1 MPMKNPHKYNTR
13 IGSAQQHQFS
23 EVPHADIQ
31 RSTFDRSHGLKTT
44 FNAGELVPIYVDE
57 ALPGDTFSCNLTAFS
72 RLATPIHPTMD
83 NAFMD
88 SHFFAVPVR
97 LVWDDFEEFMGETKT
112 YKAAGSDRLDGTPD
126 FTVAAPVPPTIT
138 AGGSG
143 EAEQSLSDYFGIPTK
158 VAGLEFSALWHRAYT
173 LVWNDWFRD
182 ENLQAPK
189 TLLTTS
195 GADATTYALLNRGKK
210 HDYFTSSLPWPQ
222 KGADVTIP
230 LGTTATVFGDGKA
243 LGLTDGTNTG
253 GMNSGSSSTGFQ
265 LKGNQ
270 GNLGQN
276 VGSAAA
282 GASMATE
289 VTYGVVTTGDS
300 GLYADLTD
308 ATSATINQLRL
319 AFATQK
325 FLEIQARGGSRYI
338 EVIKNHFNVTSPD
351 ARLQRPEYLGGGS
364 SPVNISPVAQ
374 TSSTDATTP
383 QGNLSAIGTTVLSG
397 HSFTKSFTEHTIVI
411 GMVSVRT
418 DLTYQQGLNRM
429 FSRETI
435 YDYYWPTLSTIGEQ
449 AVKNKEI
456 YAQGSAAD
464 ETTFGYQERYAEYR
478 YKPSSVTGKF
488 RSNATGTLESWHYA
502 QEYASLPLLGDSWIQ
517 VTDSNV
523 QRTLAVASEPQF
535 IFDSLFKLRCTR
547 PMPVNSIPGGTHF

>member
-1 MPMKNPHKYNTR
+1 MKNPHKYNTR
-13 IGSAQQHQFS
+13 IGSSQQHQFS

-44 FNAGELVPIYVDE
+44 FNAGQLVPIYVDE

-88 SHFFAVPVR
+88 THFFAVPVR

-112 YKAAGSDRLDGTPD
+112 YQAPGSSRLDGTPD

-138 AGGSG
+138 APGGG
-143 EAEQSLSDYFGIPTK
+143 ETEGSLSDYFGIPTK

-189 TLLTTS
+189 TVLTTS
-195 GADATTYALLNRGKK
+195 GADGTTYALLNRGKK
-210 HDYFTSSLPWPQ
+210 HDYFTSALPWPQ

-230 LGTTATVFGDGKA
+230 LGLSADVFSGATPGNAADDKAPTVFSVVDQDW
-243 LGLTDGTNTG
+243 LTLDKS
-253 GMNSGSSSTGFQ
+253 SGSQDNVS
-265 LKGNQ
+265 
-270 GNLGQN
+270 LGAT
-276 VGSAAA
+276 VGSA
-282 GASMATE
+282 
-289 VTYGVVTTGDS
+289 DNK
-300 GLYADLTD
+300 LYADLSN

-478 YKPSSVTGKF
+478 YKPSSITGKF

-502 QEYASLPLLGDSWIQ
+502 QEYASLPLLGDAWIQ
-517 VTDSNV
+517 VTDTNV

>member
-13 IGSAQQHQFS
+13 IGSAQQHQFA

-112 YKAAGSDRLDGTPD
+112 YKAAGATRLDGTPD
-126 FTVAAPVPPTIT
+126 FTVAAPIPPTIT

-143 EAEQSLSDYFGIPTK
+143 EAEASLSDYFGIPTK
-158 VAGLEFSALWHRAYT
+158 IAGLEFSALWHRAYT

-189 TLLTTS
+189 TILTTS
-195 GADATTYALLNRGKK
+195 GADATAYALLNRGKK
-210 HDYFTSSLPWPQ
+210 HDYFTSALPWPQ

-230 LGTTATVFGDGKA
+230 LGTTARISSDATPDTDYLSVYSTDTSSYKRMYPPSA
-243 LGLTDGTNTG
+243 SEAIKMDTTAGLEADR
-253 GMNSGSSSTGFQ
+253 
-265 LKGNQ
+265 
-270 GNLGQN
+270 
-276 VGSAAA
+276 
-282 GASMATE
+282 
-289 VTYGVVTTGDS
+289 
-300 GLYADLTD
+300 LYADLSD

-478 YKPSSVTGKF
+478 YKPSSITGKF

-502 QEYASLPLLGDSWIQ
+502 QEYSALPLLGDSWIQ
-517 VTDSNV
+517 VTDTNV

-535 IFDSLFKLRCTR
+535 IFDSLFKLKCTR

>member
-1 MPMKNPHKYNTR
+1 MKNPHKYNTR

-88 SHFFAVPVR
+88 THFFAVPVR

-112 YKAAGSDRLDGTPD
+112 YKAAGSSRLDGTPD

-143 EAEQSLSDYFGIPTK
+143 EAEGSLSDYFGIPTK
-158 VAGLEFSALWHRAYT
+158 VAALEFSALWHRAYT

-189 TLLTTS
+189 TIDTTS
-195 GADATTYALLNRGKK
+195 GGDTTTYALLNRGKK
-210 HDYFTSSLPWPQ
+210 HDYFTSALPWPQ

-230 LGTTATVFGDGKA
+230 LGTTAPVAFTGVDSNDVALSNTSGDAGH
-243 LGLTDGTNTG
+243 LLTH
-253 GMNSGSSSTGFQ
+253 SSTYELQ
-265 LKGNQ
+265 WST
-270 GNLGQN
+270 
-276 VGSAAA
+276 SAAPGTA
-282 GASMATE
+282 GTF
-289 VTYGVVTTGDS
+289 V
-300 GLYADLTD
+300 ADLTD
-308 ATSATINQLRL
+308 ATAATINQLRL

-517 VTDSNV
+517 VTDTNV

-535 IFDSLFKLRCTR
+535 IFDSLFKLKCTR

>member
-13 IGSAQQHQFS
+13 IGSAKQHQFS

-57 ALPGDTFSCNLTAFS
+57 ALPGDSFSCNLTAFS

-88 SHFFAVPVR
+88 THFFAVPVR

-126 FTVAAPVPPTIT
+126 FSVAAPVPPTIT

-143 EAEQSLSDYFGIPTK
+143 EAEGSLSDYFGIPTK

-173 LVWNDWFRD
+173 LCWNDWFRD

-189 TLLTTS
+189 TILTTS
-195 GADATTYALLNRGKK
+195 GADATAYPLLNRGKK
-210 HDYFTSSLPWPQ
+210 HDYFTSALPWPQ
-222 KGADVTIP
+222 KGADVVIP
-230 LGTTATVFGDGKA
+230 IAGNAPVIGIGKFDQNY
-243 LGLTDGTNTG
+243 TRTNQVVYETG
-253 GMNSGSSSTGFQ
+253 GSGSTTYPKSEKVDASDQWAITEDANNSGFPGI
-265 LKGNQ
+265 
-270 GNLGQN
+270 
-276 VGSAAA
+276 
-282 GASMATE
+282 
-289 VTYGVVTTGDS
+289 
-300 GLYADLTD
+300 YADLTE
-308 ATSATINQLRL
+308 AAGATINQLRL

-517 VTDSNV
+517 VTDTNV

>member
-13 IGSAQQHQFS
+13 IGSAKQHQFS

-57 ALPGDTFSCNLTAFS
+57 ALPGDTFACNLTAFS

-88 SHFFAVPVR
+88 THFFAVPVR
-97 LVWDDFEEFMGETKT
+97 LVWSDFEEFMGETKT

-126 FTVAAPVPPTIT
+126 FTEPAPVPPTIT

-143 EAEQSLSDYFGIPTK
+143 EAEGSLSDYFGIPTK

-189 TLLTTS
+189 TVSTGS
-195 GADATTYALLNRGKK
+195 GTDSTTYNLLNRGKK
-210 HDYFTSSLPWPQ
+210 HDYFTSALPWPQ
-222 KGADVTIP
+222 KGADVTLP
-230 LGTTATVFGDGKA
+230 LGTSAPVTTAAAPDDLARIGYLDSTTVGYA
-243 LGLTDGTNTG
+243 LKHSDDANYITYQ
-253 GMNSGSSSTGFQ
+253 SSTPN
-265 LKGNQ
+265 GN
-270 GNLGQN
+270 
-276 VGSAAA
+276 
-282 GASMATE
+282 M
-289 VTYGVVTTGDS
+289 
-300 GLYADLTD
+300 YADLTN

-374 TSSTDATTP
+374 TSSTDTTSP

-478 YKPSSVTGKF
+478 YKPSGVTGKF

-517 VTDSNV
+517 VTDTNV

>member
-1 MPMKNPHKYNTR
+1 MKNPHKYNTR

-88 SHFFAVPVR
+88 THFFAVPVR

-126 FTVAAPVPPTIT
+126 FSVAAPVPPTIT

-210 HDYFTSSLPWPQ
+210 HDYFTSALPWPQ

-230 LGTTATVFGDGKA
+230 LGTTAPVSLNTTMNPGLILKA
-243 LGLTDGTNTG
+243 SDRSNNGGQSLGVQGATA
-253 GMNSGSSSTGFQ
+253 M
-265 LKGNQ
+265 Q
-270 GNLGQN
+270 GN
-276 VGSAAA
+276 
-282 GASMATE
+282 
-289 VTYGVVTTGDS
+289 TTGDQLVYDPNDTLS
-300 GLYADLTD
+300 ADLTT
-308 ATSATINQLRL
+308 ATAATINQLRL

-397 HSFTKSFTEHTIVI
+397 HSFTKSFTEHTIII

-456 YAQGSAAD
+456 YAQGTAAD

-517 VTDSNV
+517 VTDTNV

>member
-13 IGSAQQHQFS
+13 IGSAQQHQFA

-44 FNAGELVPIYVDE
+44 FNAGELIPIYVDE

-88 SHFFAVPVR
+88 SHFFAIPVR
-97 LVWDDFEEFMGETKT
+97 LVWEDFEEFMGETKT
-112 YKAAGSDRLDGTPD
+112 YKAAGATRLDGTPD
-126 FTVAAPVPPTIT
+126 FTVAAPIPPTIT

-143 EAEQSLSDYFGIPTK
+143 EAEASLSDYFGIPTK
-158 VAGLEFSALWHRAYT
+158 QAGIEFSALWHRAYT

-189 TLLTTS
+189 TILTTS
-195 GADATTYALLNRGKK
+195 GADATAYTLLNRGKK
-210 HDYFTSSLPWPQ
+210 HDYFTSALPWPQ
-222 KGADVTIP
+222 KGADVVIP
-230 LGTTATVFGDGKA
+230 LGTVAPIAVSDSASTSSD
-243 LGLTDGTNTG
+243 LGITSQYGTNTKL
-253 GMNSGSSSTGFQ
+253 NSSTAE
-265 LKGNQ
+265 LRITN
-270 GNLGQN
+270 NN
-276 VGSAAA
+276 NAD
-282 GASMATE
+282 
-289 VTYGVVTTGDS
+289 YN
-300 GLYADLTD
+300 LYADLTD
-308 ATSATINQLRL
+308 ATAATINQLRL

-449 AVKNKEI
+449 AIKNKEI
-456 YAQGSAAD
+456 YMDGTATDDQ
-464 ETTFGYQERYAEYR
+464 TFGYQERYAEYR
-478 YKPSSVTGKF
+478 YKPSSITGKF

-502 QEYASLPLLGDSWIQ
+502 QEYSSLPLLGDSWIQ

-535 IFDSLFKLRCTR
+535 IFDSLFKLKCTR

>member
-13 IGSAQQHQFS
+13 IGSAQQHKFA

-112 YKAAGSDRLDGTPD
+112 YKAAGTDRLDGTPD
-126 FTVAAPVPPTIT
+126 FTAATPIPPTIT

-158 VAGLEFSALWHRAYT
+158 IAGLEFSALWHRAYT

-189 TLLTTS
+189 TILTTS

-222 KGADVTIP
+222 KGADVTLP
-230 LGTTATVFGDGKA
+230 LAGSAPITGLGKYNQTYNEVNQPA
-243 LGLTDGTNTG
+243 YETDGT
-253 GMNSGSSSTGFQ
+253 GSILYAKAAIFGKASADENFVASEDPANPGFP
-265 LKGNQ
+265 NIH
-270 GNLGQN
+270 
-276 VGSAAA
+276 
-282 GASMATE
+282 
-289 VTYGVVTTGDS
+289 
-300 GLYADLTD
+300 ADLTN
-308 ATSATINQLRL
+308 ASAATINQLRL

-351 ARLQRPEYLGGGS
+351 ARLQRPEYLGGGR

-478 YKPSSVTGKF
+478 YKPSSITGKF

-502 QEYASLPLLGDSWIQ
+502 QEYSALPLLGDSWIQ
-517 VTDSNV
+517 VTDTNV

-535 IFDSLFKLRCTR
+535 IFDSLFKLKCTR

>member
-1 MPMKNPHKYNTR
+1 MSGTISKNLWEKQKHIR
-13 IGSAQQHQFS
+13 Q
-23 EVPHADIQ
+23 
-31 RSTFDRSHGLKTT
+31 
-44 FNAGELVPIYVDE
+44 LVP
-57 ALPGDTFSCNLTAFS
+57 T
-72 RLATPIHPTMD
+72 
-83 NAFMD
+83 
-88 SHFFAVPVR
+88 
-97 LVWDDFEEFMGETKT
+97 
-112 YKAAGSDRLDGTPD
+112 RLDGTPD
-126 FTVAAPVPPTIT
+126 FSVAAPIPPTIT

-158 VAGLEFSALWHRAYT
+158 IAGLEFSALWHRAYT

-189 TLLTTS
+189 TILTTS
-195 GADATTYALLNRGKK
+195 GADATAYALLNRGKK
-210 HDYFTSSLPWPQ
+210 HDYFTSALPWPQ

-230 LGTTATVFGDGKA
+230 LGTVAPLATDVANGANVGIFSTVNNQHQELAADATVNLR
-243 LGLTDGTNTG
+243 LGATAISETNQ
-253 GMNSGSSSTGFQ
+253 M
-265 LKGNQ
+265 
-270 GNLGQN
+270 
-276 VGSAAA
+276 
-282 GASMATE
+282 
-289 VTYGVVTTGDS
+289 
-300 GLYADLTD
+300 YADLSD
-308 ATSATINQLRL
+308 ATAATINQLRL

-478 YKPSSVTGKF
+478 YKPSSITGKF

-502 QEYASLPLLGDSWIQ
+502 QEYSALPLLGDSWIQ
-517 VTDSNV
+517 VTDTNV

-535 IFDSLFKLRCTR
+535 IFDSLFKLKCTR

>member
-1 MPMKNPHKYNTR
+1 MERQSNHCPIT
-13 IGSAQQHQFS
+13 S
-23 EVPHADIQ
+23 EYQ
-31 RSTFDRSHGLKTT
+31 
-44 FNAGELVPIYVDE
+44 
-57 ALPGDTFSCNLTAFS
+57 
-72 RLATPIHPTMD
+72 
-83 NAFMD
+83 
-88 SHFFAVPVR
+88 
-97 LVWDDFEEFMGETKT
+97 
-112 YKAAGSDRLDGTPD
+112 
-126 FTVAAPVPPTIT
+126 
-138 AGGSG
+138 
-143 EAEQSLSDYFGIPTK
+143 TK

-210 HDYFTSSLPWPQ
+210 HDYFTSALPWPQ

-230 LGTTATVFGDGKA
+230 LGTTAPVMTTADEGDYYGIA
-243 LGLTDGTNTG
+243 
-253 GMNSGSSSTGFQ
+253 STTI
-265 LKGNQ
+265 
-270 GNLGQN
+270 
-276 VGSAAA
+276 GSADGYQTAYD
-282 GASMATE
+282 GNYNRMTTAT
-289 VTYGVVTTGDS
+289 S
-300 GLYADLTD
+300 SHPLYADLSD
-308 ATSATINQLRL
+308 ATAATINQLRL

-517 VTDSNV
+517 VTDTNV

>member
-13 IGSAQQHQFS
+13 IGSAQQHQFA

-112 YKAAGSDRLDGTPD
+112 YKAAGATRLDGTPD
-126 FTVAAPVPPTIT
+126 FSVAAPIPPTIT

-158 VAGLEFSALWHRAYT
+158 IAGLEFSALWHRAYT

-189 TLLTTS
+189 TILTTS
-195 GADATTYALLNRGKK
+195 GADATAYPLLNRGKK
-210 HDYFTSSLPWPQ
+210 HDYFTSALPWPQ

-230 LGTTATVFGDGKA
+230 LGQTAPVLGIGKA
-243 LGLTDGTNTG
+243 NQVWSDGAQTVYNSEAGTSSFANSSAIG
-253 GMNSGSSSTGFQ
+253 ESSYPNDSRFYAEEDPDNSG
-265 LKGNQ
+265 
-270 GNLGQN
+270 
-276 VGSAAA
+276 
-282 GASMATE
+282 
-289 VTYGVVTTGDS
+289 YPHI
-300 GLYADLTD
+300 YADLSA

-478 YKPSSVTGKF
+478 YKPSSITGKF

-502 QEYASLPLLGDSWIQ
+502 QEYSALPLLGDSWIQ
-517 VTDSNV
+517 VTDTNV

-535 IFDSLFKLRCTR
+535 IFDSLFKLKCTR

>member
-13 IGSAQQHQFS
+13 IGTAQQHQFS

-88 SHFFAVPVR
+88 THFFAVPVR
-97 LVWDDFEEFMGETKT
+97 LVWEDFEEFMGETKT

-126 FTVAAPVPPTIT
+126 FSVAAPVPPTIT

-189 TLLTTS
+189 TVLTTS
-195 GADATTYALLNRGKK
+195 GSDGTTYALLNRGKK

-230 LGTTATVFGDGKA
+230 LGTSAKVYGDDE
-243 LGLTDGTNTG
+243 LGIRNWTNTG
-253 GMNSGSSSTGFQ
+253 TADWAFDSTGGYTQ
-265 LKGNQ
+265 LESR
-270 GNLGQN
+270 
-276 VGSAAA
+276 VGTWNN
-282 GASMATE
+282 GDRI
-289 VTYGVVTTGDS
+289 GVVESGDS
-300 GLYADLTD
+300 GLYADLSD

-517 VTDSNV
+517 VTDTNV

>member
-13 IGSAQQHQFS
+13 IGSSQQHQFS

-44 FNAGELVPIYVDE
+44 FNAGQLVPIYVDE

-72 RLATPIHPTMD
+72 RLATPINPTMD

-88 SHFFAVPVR
+88 THFFAVPVR

-138 AGGSG
+138 APGGG
-143 EAEQSLSDYFGIPTK
+143 ETEGSLSDYIGIPTK

-195 GADATTYALLNRGKK
+195 GTDATAYTLLNRGKK
-210 HDYFTSSLPWPQ
+210 HDYFTSALPWPQ

-230 LGTTATVFGDGKA
+230 IGATARVSVGPSVGDGDSIGIYSDEASGYKYPW
-243 LGLTDGTNTG
+243 TPD
-253 GMNSGSSSTGFQ
+253 GSSELLMSGT
-265 LKGNQ
+265 
-270 GNLGQN
+270 
-276 VGSAAA
+276 SATAA
-282 GASMATE
+282 TSM
-289 VTYGVVTTGDS
+289 
-300 GLYADLTD
+300 YADLSD
-308 ATSATINQLRL
+308 ATTATINQLRL

-435 YDYYWPTLSTIGEQ
+435 YDYYWPTLSSIGEQ

-478 YKPSSVTGKF
+478 YKPSGVTGKF

-502 QEYASLPLLGDSWIQ
+502 QEYASLPLLGDAWIQ
-517 VTDSNV
+517 VTDTNV

-535 IFDSLFKLRCTR
+535 IFDSLFKLKSTR
-547 PMPVNSIPGGTHF
+547 PMPVNSVPGGTHF

>member
-13 IGSAQQHQFS
+13 IGSAQQHQFA

-44 FNAGELVPIYVDE
+44 FNAGELVPVYVDE

-112 YKAAGSDRLDGTPD
+112 YKAAGSSRLDGTPD

-143 EAEQSLSDYFGIPTK
+143 EAEGSLSDYFGIPTK
-158 VAGLEFSALWHRAYT
+158 IAALEFSALWHRAYT

-189 TLLTTS
+189 TILTTS
-195 GADATTYALLNRGKK
+195 GADGTTYALLNRGKK

-230 LGTTATVFGDGKA
+230 IGTVAPVYGDGKT
-243 LGLTDGTNTG
+243 LGLNDG
-253 GMNSGSSSTGFQ
+253 ST
-265 LKGNQ
+265 
-270 GNLGQN
+270 NLGLSSN
-276 VGSAAA
+276 GSGLFRGTTGDYGGTPGETES
-282 GASMATE
+282 GATGATSKS
-289 VTYGVVTTGDS
+289 YGVVASGDS
-300 GLYADLTD
+300 GLYADLTG
-308 ATSATINQLRL
+308 ATAATINQLRL

-397 HSFTKSFTEHTIVI
+397 HSFTKSFTEHTIII

-456 YAQGSAAD
+456 YAQGTSAD

-478 YKPSSVTGKF
+478 YKPSSITGKF

-502 QEYASLPLLGDSWIQ
+502 QEYAALPLLGDSWIQ
-517 VTDSNV
+517 VTDTNV

-535 IFDSLFKLRCTR
+535 IFDSLFKLKCTR
-547 PMPVNSIPGGTHF
+547 PMPVNSVPGGTHF

>member
-88 SHFFAVPVR
+88 THFFAVPVR

-112 YKAAGSDRLDGTPD
+112 YKPAGSDRLDGTPD
-126 FTVAAPVPPTIT
+126 FTVSAPVPPTIT
-138 AGGSG
+138 AFGGG
-143 EAEQSLSDYFGIPTK
+143 ETEGSLSDYFGIPTK
-158 VAGLEFSALWHRAYT
+158 VAALEFSALWHRAYT

-189 TLLTTS
+189 DIDTTS
-195 GADATTYALLNRGKK
+195 GADTTSYALLNRGKK
-210 HDYFTSSLPWPQ
+210 HDYFTSALPWPQ

-230 LGTTATVFGDGKA
+230 LGTTAPVLFTGD
-243 LGLTDGTNTG
+243 TDEQRVAMTSIG
-253 GMNSGSSSTGFQ
+253 GVDGYLDTDASNRVTWRD
-265 LKGNQ
+265 
-270 GNLGQN
+270 
-276 VGSAAA
+276 
-282 GASMATE
+282 GA
-289 VTYGVVTTGDS
+289 VTYTET
-300 GLYADLTD
+300 LQTDLTD
-308 ATSATINQLRL
+308 ATAATINQLRL

-449 AVKNKEI
+449 AIKNKEI

-517 VTDSNV
+517 VTDTNV

>member
-13 IGSAQQHQFS
+13 IGSAQQHQFA

-88 SHFFAVPVR
+88 THFFAVPVR

-112 YKAAGSDRLDGTPD
+112 YKAAGATRLDGTPD
-126 FTVAAPVPPTIT
+126 FTAATPIPPTIT

-143 EAEQSLSDYFGIPTK
+143 EAEGSLSDYFGIPTK
-158 VAGLEFSALWHRAYT
+158 KAALEFSALWHRAYT
-173 LVWNDWFRD
+173 LCWNDWFRD

-189 TLLTTS
+189 TIDTTS
-195 GADATTYALLNRGKK
+195 GADTTTYNLLNRGKK

-222 KGADVTIP
+222 KGADVTLP
-230 LGTTATVFGDGKA
+230 LGTKAPVATDAGSDIHTSVYSTASSA
-243 LGLTDGTNTG
+243 YRRQYTDGG
-253 GMNSGSSSTGFQ
+253 ASGDSSELRLSGASSTES
-265 LKGNQ
+265 
-270 GNLGQN
+270 
-276 VGSAAA
+276 VS
-282 GASMATE
+282 
-289 VTYGVVTTGDS
+289 
-300 GLYADLTD
+300 LYADLTN

-338 EVIKNHFNVTSPD
+338 EVVKNHFNVTSPD

-456 YAQGSAAD
+456 YAQGTTAD
-464 ETTFGYQERYAEYR
+464 EETFGYQERYAEYR
-478 YKPSSVTGKF
+478 YKPSSITGKF

-517 VTDSNV
+517 VTDTNV

-535 IFDSLFKLRCTR
+535 IFDSLFKLKCTR

>member
-1 MPMKNPHKYNTR
+1 
-13 IGSAQQHQFS
+13 
-23 EVPHADIQ
+23 
-31 RSTFDRSHGLKTT
+31 
-44 FNAGELVPIYVDE
+44 
-57 ALPGDTFSCNLTAFS
+57 
-72 RLATPIHPTMD
+72 MD

-88 SHFFAVPVR
+88 THFFAVPVR

-112 YKAAGSDRLDGTPD
+112 YQAAGSSRLDGTPD

-138 AGGSG
+138 APGGG
-143 EAEQSLSDYFGIPTK
+143 ETEGSLSDYIGIPTK

-210 HDYFTSSLPWPQ
+210 HDYFTSALPWPQ
-222 KGADVTIP
+222 KGADVTLP
-230 LGTTATVFGDGKA
+230 LGTSAPVSTIAATNDQIGIWSTAENDHRFVGSN
-243 LGLTDGTNTG
+243 LTDAYVSASGAGTAQDNAL
-253 GMNSGSSSTGFQ
+253 F
-265 LKGNQ
+265 
-270 GNLGQN
+270 
-276 VGSAAA
+276 
-282 GASMATE
+282 
-289 VTYGVVTTGDS
+289 
-300 GLYADLTD
+300 ADLSD

-478 YKPSSVTGKF
+478 YKPSGVTGKF

-517 VTDSNV
+517 VTDTNV

>member
-88 SHFFAVPVR
+88 THFFAVPVR

-143 EAEQSLSDYFGIPTK
+143 EAEGSLSDYFGIPTK

-173 LVWNDWFRD
+173 LCFNTWFRD

-189 TLLTTS
+189 DIDTTS
-195 GADATTYALLNRGKK
+195 GADTTTYALLNRGKK
-210 HDYFTSSLPWPQ
+210 HDYFTSALPWPQ

-230 LGTTATVFGDGKA
+230 LGTTAPVSLNTTMNPGLILKA
-243 LGLTDGTNTG
+243 SDRSNNGGQTLGVQGATA
-253 GMNSGSSSTGFQ
+253 M
-265 LKGNQ
+265 Q
-270 GNLGQN
+270 GN
-276 VGSAAA
+276 
-282 GASMATE
+282 
-289 VTYGVVTTGDS
+289 TTGDQLVYDPNDTLS
-300 GLYADLTD
+300 ADLTT
-308 ATSATINQLRL
+308 ATAATINQLRL

-464 ETTFGYQERYAEYR
+464 DTTFGYQERYAEYR

-517 VTDSNV
+517 VTDTNV

>member
-1 MPMKNPHKYNTR
+1 
-13 IGSAQQHQFS
+13 
-23 EVPHADIQ
+23 
-31 RSTFDRSHGLKTT
+31 
-44 FNAGELVPIYVDE
+44 
-57 ALPGDTFSCNLTAFS
+57 
-72 RLATPIHPTMD
+72 
-83 NAFMD
+83 MD

-112 YKAAGSDRLDGTPD
+112 YKAAGSSRLDGTPD
-126 FTVAAPVPPTIT
+126 FTVAAPIPPTIT

-158 VAGLEFSALWHRAYT
+158 VAALEFSALWHRAYT

-182 ENLQAPK
+182 ENLQEPK
-189 TLLTTS
+189 TVLTTS
-195 GADATTYALLNRGKK
+195 GADATAYPILNRGKK
-210 HDYFTSSLPWPQ
+210 HDYFTSALPWPQ

-230 LGTTATVFGDGKA
+230 LGTSAPVAFAGTNDTESVNVYSESVNANRIIYQNSGGHT
-243 LGLTDGTNTG
+243 LNISNTDG
-253 GMNSGSSSTGFQ
+253 SGSP
-265 LKGNQ
+265 
-270 GNLGQN
+270 
-276 VGSAAA
+276 
-282 GASMATE
+282 
-289 VTYGVVTTGDS
+289 
-300 GLYADLTD
+300 LYADLTD
-308 ATSATINQLRL
+308 ATAATINQLRL

-374 TSSTDATTP
+374 TSSTDSTTP

-478 YKPSSVTGKF
+478 YKPSSITGKF

-502 QEYASLPLLGDSWIQ
+502 QEYSALPLLGDSWIQ
-517 VTDSNV
+517 VTDTNV

-535 IFDSLFKLRCTR
+535 IFDSLFKLKCTR

>member
-13 IGSAQQHQFS
+13 IGSAKQHQFA

-44 FNAGELVPIYVDE
+44 FNAGQLVPIYVDE

-88 SHFFAVPVR
+88 THFFAVPVR

-126 FTVAAPVPPTIT
+126 FSVAAPIPPTIT
-138 AGGSG
+138 APGGG
-143 EAEQSLSDYFGIPTK
+143 ETEGSLSDYFGIPTK
-158 VAGLEFSALWHRAYT
+158 VAALEFSALWHRAYT

-189 TLLTTS
+189 TIDTTS
-195 GADATTYALLNRGKK
+195 GADTTSYALLNRGKK
-210 HDYFTSSLPWPQ
+210 HDYFTSALPWPQ

-230 LGTTATVFGDGKA
+230 LGSTAPINSNESVIEFSASNKTSWVDASGYNGS
-243 LGLTDGTNTG
+243 
-253 GMNSGSSSTGFQ
+253 SGSFPFQ
-265 LKGNQ
+265 L
-270 GNLGQN
+270 QN
-276 VGSAAA
+276 PSSGALTSAQEIIF
-282 GASMATE
+282 GTE
-289 VTYGVVTTGDS
+289 TG
-300 GLYADLTD
+300 LVADLTS

-397 HSFTKSFTEHTIVI
+397 HSFTKSFTEHTIVL

-478 YKPSSVTGKF
+478 YKPSSITGKF

-502 QEYASLPLLGDSWIQ
+502 QEYSALPLLGDSWIQ
-517 VTDSNV
+517 VTDTNV

-535 IFDSLFKLRCTR
+535 IFDSLFKLKCTR